1 MINTV
6 RRTEM
11 ITSGTDHVIRRSRLI
26 MPAHEQRFTDKA
38 YLRNADAIV
47 LDLEDSVPLSK
58 KSSTRKLIQALTV
71 DVSKGGSEVLVR
83 VNHAEDLLQNDI
95 EYSVCPTL
103 DGLYIPKVETADQL
117 KRIDA
122 LLDELEMTRGIPH
135 GHIKLGVT
143 IETAKGYLNVEDII
157 QSSKRIDTL
166 SLGAEDF
173 SLDSGMM
180 LTEETHNGFLI
191 ARMQMV
197 FVARAYDKL
206 PLGLMGSIADYS
218 DNETVEKNATL
229 AYKHGFLGASC
240 IHPKNVEVLNRC
252 FSPSMEEIIYSKK
265 VLDLFEDSLENGKAS
280 LQLEGRMIDYSHYRR
295 AKKIMDRHIR
305 IEAFEWKKKEARES
319 V

>member
-1 MINTV
+1 MMTNG
-6 RRTEM
+6 TE
-11 ITSGTDHVIRRSRLI
+11 HVIRRSRLI
-26 MPAHEQRFTDKA
+26 MPANEQRFTDKA

-47 LDLEDSVPLSK
+47 LDLEDSVPLSE

-71 DVSKGGSEVLVR
+71 DVSKGGSEVIVR
-83 VNHAEDLLQNDI
+83 VNHTEDLLQKDI

-117 KRIDA
+117 KHIDS
-122 LLDELEMTRGIPH
+122 LLDELEMARGIPH

-157 QSSKRIDTL
+157 QSSKRIDSL

-173 SLDSGMM
+173 SLDSGME
-180 LTEETHNGFLI
+180 LCEETYNGFLI
-191 ARMQMV
+191 PRMQMV
-197 FVARAYDKL
+197 FVARAHDKL
-206 PLGLMGSIADYS
+206 PLGLMGSIADYN
-218 DNETVEKNATL
+218 DKKTVERNATL

-252 FSPSMEEIIYSKK
+252 FSPSLEEISFSRK
-265 VLDLFEDSLENGKAS
+265 VINIFEDSLTNGKAS
-280 LQLEGRMIDYSHYRR
+280 IQLEGKMIDYSHYRR
-295 AKKIMDRHIR
+295 ANKIIDRHTR
-305 IEAFEWKKKEARES
+305 IVEFEDKKNAARES

>member
-1 MINTV
+1 MMTDG
-6 RRTEM
+6 TE
-11 ITSGTDHVIRRSRLI
+11 HVIRRSRLI

-71 DVSKGGSEVLVR
+71 DVSKGGSKVIVR
-83 VNHAEDLLQNDI
+83 VNHTEDLLQKDI

-103 DGLYIPKVETADQL
+103 DGLYIPKVEKADQL
-117 KRIDA
+117 KHIDA
-122 LLDELEMTRGIPH
+122 LLGELEMARGIPH
-135 GHIKLGVT
+135 GQIKLGVT

-157 QSSKRIDTL
+157 QSSQRIDSL

-173 SLDSGMM
+173 SLDSGME
-180 LTEETHNGFLI
+180 LCEETYNGFLI
-191 ARMQMV
+191 PRMQMV

-206 PLGLMGSIADYS
+206 PLGLMGSIADYN
-218 DNETVEKNATL
+218 DEKTVERNATL

-252 FSPSMEEIIYSKK
+252 FAPSAEEITLSRK
-265 VLDLFEDSLENGKAS
+265 VINIFEDSLADGKAS
-280 LQLEGRMIDYSHYRR
+280 IQLDDKMIDYSHYRR
-295 AKKIMDRHIR
+295 ANKIIDRHTR
-305 IEAFEWKKKEARES
+305 IEEFECKKKAARES